1 MPHSLHG
8 SMRRAAEP
16 ASGIVKGGKLRVE
29 RKPRAFRK
37 RTLALLAAF
46 TVACG
51 YAAWA
56 SAPPSSSPLGSVNA
70 VSALTRVEAASG
82 LPADFEATV
91 SYFRSYE
98 RTLFVEDGGAA
109 IYVNA
114 ATSLPL
120 VAGDRVRIRG
130 TTAIGFRPF
139 VTSDNIVL
147 ISHGPAPK
155 AIPSTFEDL
164 ISARRDSLTVSVQG
178 VAHTADLV
186 ERGDVRGKNLPMHT
200 SARIQVLT
208 DGGYVEA
215 MVDTGDAQAVKN
227 LLDAEVTV
235 TGVAAGSFDGKY
247 HQTGNQLYVSSLD
260 GIKVMRRAAA
270 NPWSLPVTPM
280 DRIIGSLHER
290 DLSNRVRVHGV
301 ITYYM
306 PGAAV
311 VLEDGPESLWIST
324 QTRDPLQV
332 GDVADAIGFPNSRS
346 KLLSL
351 EYAEIQDLN
360 VRAPVQPRPVDWAE
374 LASSRRVYDLVS
386 IQGKV
391 VTAVREA
398 AQDEYVLVAD
408 GQLFSA
414 ILRHQLSSNQSPQ
427 ALPPTPQIPAGST
440 VRVTG
445 VCIPEDSNPFSTNV
459 PFNLLMRSADDIK
472 VISKPDWLN
481 VRHLTML
488 IGWLV
493 FLVLAVGVR
502 VWFVER
508 KVRRQIAGLAY
519 VERRRGKI
527 LEDINNSRPLAE
539 ILERITELVS
549 ARLNGAPCWCQIVDG
564 ARLGNSPAELSASD
578 LRIVEKPIPSRSG
591 PPHGTLYTAFDSYTK
606 PDPVEMD
613 ALTMAAG
620 LATLA
625 VETSRLYSDLVHR
638 SEFDQLTDIQNRFSL
653 ERYLENLIPA
663 ARQSAGIFGLL
674 YVDLNEFKQVN
685 DVYGHRAGDLYLQEV
700 ALRMKRQLR
709 PGDMLARLG
718 GDEFA
723 VLVPN
728 VRSRADVEEIALR
741 LECCFEPPFVGDGF
755 AIHGSASIGIALYP
769 EDGTTKDSLL
779 SASDAAMYVTKQTR
793 PNRGDAPKR
802 QPDRELTPKN
812 RG

>member
-1 MPHSLHG
+1 MCSW
-8 SMRRAAEP
+8 AA
-16 ASGIVKGGKLRVE
+16 S
-29 RKPRAFRK
+29 
-37 RTLALLAAF
+37 AA
-46 TVACG
+46 
-51 YAAWA
+51 
-56 SAPPSSSPLGSVNA
+56 APPSGPLGSVAA

-91 SYFRSYE
+91 SYFRGYE
-98 RTLFVEDGGAA
+98 RTLFVEDRGTA

-114 ATSLPL
+114 DSRLPL
-120 VAGDRVRIRG
+120 VAGDRIRIRG
-130 TTAIGFRPF
+130 ITAIGFRPF
-139 VTSDNIVL
+139 VTSSDIVL
-147 ISHGPAPK
+147 LSHGPAPK

-164 ISARRDSLTVSVQG
+164 ISARRDCLTVSVRG

-186 ERGDVRGKNLPMHT
+186 QRSDVRGGGLPLHA
-200 SARIQVLT
+200 SARIQVRT

-215 MVDTGDAQAVKN
+215 MVDTGDEPALKD
-227 LLDAEVTV
+227 LLDAEVVV

-247 HQTGNQLYVSSLD
+247 HQTGIQLYVSSLN
-260 GIKVMRRAAA
+260 GIKVIKRAAA

-290 DLSNRVRVHGV
+290 DLSNRVRVHGT

-324 QTRDPLQV
+324 QTRSLLKV
-332 GDVADAIGFPNSRS
+332 GDTADAIGFPDSHS

-351 EYAEIQDLN
+351 EHAEIQDLN
-360 VRAPVQPRPVDWAE
+360 VQAPVRPQPVDWAE

-386 IQGKV
+386 IQGRV

-414 ILRHQLSSNQSPQ
+414 ILRHQPGSNQSPQ
-427 ALPPTPQIPAGST
+427 ALPAMTQIPPGST

-459 PFNLLMRSADDIK
+459 PFNLLLRSADD
-472 VISKPDWLN
+472 VQLISQPGWLN

-502 VWFVER
+502 AWFVER

-549 ARLNGAPCWCQIVDG
+549 ARLNGAACWCQVVDG

-591 PPHGTLYTAFDSYTK
+591 PPHGTIYTAFDSYTK
-606 PDPVEMD
+606 ASPVEME
-613 ALTMAAG
+613 ALAMAAG

-625 VETSRLYSDLVHR
+625 IETSRLYSDLVRR

-653 ERYLENLIPA
+653 ERYLESLIHS
-663 ARQSAGIFGLL
+663 ARHSAGIFGLL
-674 YVDLNEFKQVN
+674 YIDLNEFKQVN

-728 VRSRADVEEIALR
+728 VRSRTDVEEIALR
-741 LECCFEPPFVGDGF
+741 LECCFESPFVGDGYT
-755 AIHGSASIGIALYP
+755 IHGSASIGIALYP

-779 SASDAAMYVTKQTR
+779 SASDAAMYVAKQTK
-793 PNRGDAPKR
+793 PNRGVSSQR
-802 QPDRELTPKN
+802 QPDRELTPKD